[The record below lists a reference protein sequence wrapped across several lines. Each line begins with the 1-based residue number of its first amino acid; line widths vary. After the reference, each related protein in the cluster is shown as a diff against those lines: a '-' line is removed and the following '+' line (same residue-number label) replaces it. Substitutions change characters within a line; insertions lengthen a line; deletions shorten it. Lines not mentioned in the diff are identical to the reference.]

1 MSGGWCAHCGRH
13 TWLEHQGAKKDG
25 LQRRRQQPELYM
37 RHPCI
42 DIHPPG
48 PSEEIRERGRTKEG

>member
-1 MSGGWCAHCGRH
+1 MVSTLWQAHLVRAS
-13 TWLEHQGAKKDG
+13 GAKKDG

-48 PSEEIRERGRTKEG
+48 TSEEIGERGRTKEG